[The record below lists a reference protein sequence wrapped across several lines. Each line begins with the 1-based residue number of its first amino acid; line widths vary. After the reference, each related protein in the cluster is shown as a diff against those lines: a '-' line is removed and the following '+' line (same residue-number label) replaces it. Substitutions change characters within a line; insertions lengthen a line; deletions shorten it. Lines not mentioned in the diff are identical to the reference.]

1 MGTDHGTTVPIGPD
15 PLLISRAQVDTL
27 YVLLRAVTSALQQ
40 LDVPY
45 ILTGGSLLGA
55 VRQHSILFTDD
66 DVDIAIVE
74 NATTTMTTTTTT
86 YDGSETR
93 IKSSSCLD
101 LVREQLPHLLGDD
114 FVYTVEAWENSDRVR
129 FRRMSNVFLDVF
141 CIRRYETIDELRGVL
156 SLKKNGQ
163 AQSYEYVASIVD
175 AIQDAAVIVAQTSL
189 DDAAVIEKDRNN
201 TTIDMS
207 LPLFPCWHFDRRKA
221 IELWPREVYRQG
233 ELFPLASTYAMGP
246 ITGLSGP
253 HLPVTLLQRAFGI
266 DCFVVYYESIS
277 HSQTRS
283 TSSSHCSKSTIAES
297 TPPHS
302 NDTQESLPQQRYAPH
317 ILPGGTWQG
326 GTKKALLEAHY
337 RPMQPI
343 ARAQRRPTLHCQST
357 LRDNLQRQTLY
368 EQQYL
373 RQNEPLSSHPPMQ
386 SATASSDEMLS
397 MPCSVIPA
405 GSKVARRTVY
415 MDGVFDLFHVG
426 HWNAI
431 QQCAALGDRVLIG
444 VVGDADA
451 ASYKRPPIVQQ
462 DDRVAVVAALG
473 VVDKVIC
480 PCPLIV
486 TESFMHQHGIDLVVH
501 GFANDDDAAKQE
513 EFFRTPVQ
521 LGKFQRIDYYQGLS
535 TTDIIQKIQG
545 LPSDSTDN
553 DTNEDSSSVGQT
565 QNRPNPKWF
574 GAALATATRHAPN
587 IPFDPF
593 PLDLRIVIEPHIA
606 KARANRSLALQA
618 LCDEKRLEQSQIQ
631 HLVETSTPL
640 TTPGMFEFD
649 VQSFPLRE
657 TFLLCGGLSPDF
669 DLAMLHETNN
679 GKNLLCHQLTQRFR
693 DFQLVYDDFVRKVC
707 VPRLAAGSGTV
718 IDTVYYQA
726 FPCVRIVQPREFSI
740 GPHSDIV
747 YAHHAGSINFY
758 LSFTAIQ
765 GNTASLFLE
774 SRPGSE
780 DWHPILTATDGYG
793 TLKHFAG
800 AMNLHWTTENTTEQT
815 RLSLDFRLIPGSVY
829 DSLAAKD
836 SIYRDGFYSCCR
848 RPRSHDTDTWEHIG
862 SELWPPDARTGFPWT
877 VKAWASLLEIA

>member
-1 MGTDHGTTVPIGPD
+1 MALRVPIGPD
-15 PLLISRAQVDTL
+15 PLLLSRAQVDTL

-40 LDVPY
+40 LNVPY

-74 NATTTMTTTTTT
+74 NATTTTTTTT
-86 YDGSETR
+86 YEDGSE
-93 IKSSSCLD
+93 IINGKLSSCLD
-101 LVREQLPHLLGDD
+101 LVREQLPPLLGAD
-114 FVYTVEAWENSDRVR
+114 FVYTVEAWEGSDRVR

-163 AQSYEYVASIVD
+163 AQSHEYVTSILD
-175 AIQDAAVIVAQTSL
+175 SIQQAALIVAQSFL
-189 DDAAVIEKDRNN
+189 NDATALRKERDA
-201 TTIDMS
+201 TTIDGS
-207 LPLFPCWHFDRRKA
+207 SLLPLFPCWHFDRRKA
-221 IELWPREVYRQG
+221 IELWPREVYRHG
-233 ELFPLASTYAMGP
+233 ELFPLVSTYAMGP
-246 ITGLSGP
+246 VTLLSGP

-277 HSQTRS
+277 HQQSKRTTTARDQ
-283 TSSSHCSKSTIAES
+283 SKSTTPES
-297 TPPHS
+297 TPHS
-302 NDTQESLPQQRYAPH
+302 NGTPESLQHYAPH

-337 RPMQPI
+337 RPMQPL
-343 ARAQRRPTLHCQST
+343 ARTQRRPTLHCQST
-357 LRDNLQRQTLY
+357 LMDYLQRQTLY

-373 RQNEPLSSHPPMQ
+373 WQKEPLSHPH
-386 SATASSDEMLS
+386 SATASDETPS
-397 MPCSVIPA
+397 SVIPA
-405 GSKVARRTVY
+405 GGKMPMKRTVY

-473 VVDKVIC
+473 VVDEVIC

-513 EFFRTPVQ
+513 EFFRIPVQ

-535 TTDIIQKIQG
+535 TSDIIQKIQS
-545 LPSDSTDN
+545 LPNASREN
-553 DTNEDSSSVGQT
+553 DTNEDCSSMGQT
-565 QNRPNPKWF
+565 LNQPNPKWF
-574 GAALATATRHAPN
+574 GATLASATRHAPN

-593 PLDLRIVIEPHIA
+593 PLDLRMVIEPHIA

-631 HLVETSTPL
+631 HLVKTSTPL
-640 TTPGMFEFD
+640 ATAGMFEFN
-649 VQSFPLRE
+649 VQAFPLRE
-657 TFLLCGGLSPDF
+657 TFLFCGGLSPDF
-669 DLAMLHETNN
+669 DLATLHETVN
-679 GKNLLCHQLTQRFR
+679 GKNMLCYQLTQRFR
-693 DFQLVYDDFVRKVC
+693 GFQLVYDDFVRKVC
-707 VPRLAAGSGTV
+707 VPRLATGSGKV

-726 FPCVRIVQPREFSI
+726 FPCVRIVQPGEFSI

-758 LSFTAIQ
+758 LSLTAIQ

-780 DWHPILTATDGYG
+780 DWHPILTAMDRYG
-793 TLKHFAG
+793 AVKHFAG
-800 AMNLHWTTENTTEQT
+800 AMNLHWTTENTTDQT

-829 DSLAAKD
+829 DTLAAKD
-836 SIYRDGFYSCCR
+836 SIYKDDFYSCCQR
-848 RPRSHDTDTWEHIG
+848 RRSHDADTWECIG
-862 SELWPPDARTGFPWT
+862 SQLWPPDARTGFPWT
-877 VKAWASLLEIA
+877 VKAWASLIEIK